1 MASEM
6 LTVQQAINRGLDPD
20 PFVFTDVTHRVPESR
35 ENLAGKMRPTFY
47 ESRWF
52 FGFTTEIITMNGME
66 MTWLSIRRNDR
77 KPLHD
82 FRHLQKIK
90 NAIFG
95 EEREA
100 CQIYPSEKRLMD
112 ASNQTHLWVLE
123 EGAEFPWGY
132 GERDV
137 MTRAEVE
144 ALNDGAGV
152 GAVQRAFD
160 SDTEVKS
167 RSLPELMEKVQTA
180 VRMYHTTRWQTCQKC
195 GNEAEWPTCY
205 CGNKLPPETSDE

>member
-6 LTVQQAINRGLDPD
+6 LTVQQAVERGLDPD
-20 PFVFTDVTHRVPESR
+20 PFVFTDVTDRVPESR

-52 FGFTTEIITMNGME
+52 FGFTTEIITMNGWE

-90 NAIFG
+90 NAICG

-100 CQIYPSEKRLMD
+100 CQIYPAESRLMD
-112 ASNQTHLWVLE
+112 ASNQTHLWILG
-123 EGAEFPWGY
+123 EGDSFPFGY
-132 GERDV
+132 AERDV
-137 MTRAEVE
+137 MTKAEVE
-144 ALNDGAGV
+144 AMAV

-160 SDTEVKS
+160 DEAEANS
-167 RSLPELMEKVQTA
+167 RTLQELKEAQTLIN
-180 VRMYHTTRWQTCQKC
+180 MYHTTRWQQCQEC
-195 GNEAEWPTCY
+195 GNEAEWPVCY
-205 CGNKLPPETSDE
+205 CGNRLPPQMMEEDDE